1 MLSILK
7 KLLKLDGPPAP
18 GRASDS
24 FSMLMENSEDL
35 ILRLSG
41 GISFTY
47 VSPASRHIFGLEPEE
62 MLGHALRDYALPED
76 RDALVANGTRLLN
89 GETETD
95 TSSFRIIR
103 KDGALRWVEVNAK
116 AERDMSGKL
125 TGEFVIVLRDVT
137 EHRELEAK
145 LAALT
150 KVDGL
155 TGVANRRQF
164 DETLERC
171 FRSAQRSR
179 KHLSMLFLDLDQFKK
194 FNDTYGH
201 QAGDDCLR
209 DVARAVAGAVKRP
222 EDFVAR
228 YGGEELA
235 IILPETDSTG
245 AVDVAARILGAIR
258 DLKIPHEPNWEG
270 GGFASASI
278 GGATAVMYAGGMSCT
293 PALLLR
299 AADDALYEAK
309 NRGRNT
315 VSVAP
320 TMMVAVSD
328 EDAK

>member
-1 MLSILK
+1 MPVKFPFWRKRARTPPPNEDDPRLA
-7 KLLKLDGPPAP
+7 LLTQNSSDVIMRHSPA
-18 GRASDS
+18 
-24 FSMLMENSEDL
+24 
-35 ILRLSG
+35 
-41 GISFTY
+41 GITY
-47 VSPASRHIFGLEPEE
+47 VSPAAREIFGVEPDS
-62 MLGHALRDYALPED
+62 MLGSRLRDYVIDED
-76 RDALVANGTRLLN
+76 RAALIADSTQMYRSGPQGSRFR
-89 GETETD
+89 
-95 TSSFRIIR
+95 FRIR
-103 KDGALRWVEVNAK
+103 HASGAVRWVEVNRK
-116 AERDMSGKL
+116 AEFDRAGSA
-125 TGEFVIVLRDVT
+125 TGYHVTVLRDVT
-137 EHRELEAK
+137 ETQELEQK
-145 LAALT
+145 LAAMALL
-150 KVDGL
+150 DGL
-155 TGVANRRQF
+155 TGIANRRAF
-164 DETLERC
+164 DEALDRC
-171 FRSAQRSR
+171 WRSAARHQCN
-179 KHLSMLFLDLDQFKK
+179 LSLLLLDIDHFKM
-194 FNDTYGH
+194 FNDKYGH

-209 DVARAVAGAVKRP
+209 DVARAAAGAVKRP